1 MKRSP
6 YVPDGKVGDIYL
18 IIGTV
23 LPQMGRNVFT
33 YEEIRGNARITVYPD
48 GTIGRVVLSNRAIFR
63 KPGFVTALE
72 QTAEEDMLWAAID
85 AAAQRKRE
93 EAKKAG
99 GADPDQSR
107 ARSKARARRR
117 VYDLA
122 RCGDFDLFV
131 TVTFDPEKVPSRAEF
146 AEVVKKMNKWL
157 GNRVQR
163 SGLRYLGVPEE
174 HHASAGYHY
183 HFLCNSAA
191 LRLVD
196 SGHADGKGH
205 RIYNVPEWRYGFS
218 TAIFLY
224 GDACGAAAYLCKYIS
239 KQGARLWDDESTG
252 KKAGENGPLGG
263 RYYIHGGK
271 IPQPQ
276 NVVLR
281 LPDEQLQPLLKS
293 DAPCGGYLSELL
305 GMDGVVVRVFNEREL
320 AESSILGLLRGGE
333 NAFRMGES

>member
-1 MKRSP
+1 M
-6 YVPDGKVGDIYL
+6 
-18 IIGTV
+18 
-23 LPQMGRNVFT
+23 
-33 YEEIRGNARITVYPD
+33 
-48 GTIGRVVLSNRAIFR
+48 
-63 KPGFVTALE
+63 
-72 QTAEEDMLWAAID
+72 
-85 AAAQRKRE
+85 
-93 EAKKAG
+93 
-99 GADPDQSR
+99 
-107 ARSKARARRR
+107 
-117 VYDLA
+117 A

-131 TVTFDPEKVPSRAEF
+131 TVTFDPEKVPGRAEF

-271 IPQPQ
+271 IPEPQ
-276 NVVLR
+276 NIVLR
-281 LPDEQLQPLLKS
+281 LFDDDLAPLLKS

-305 GMDGVVVRVFNEREL
+305 GMEGAVVRVFNEREL

>member
-1 MKRSP
+1 
-6 YVPDGKVGDIYL
+6 
-18 IIGTV
+18 
-23 LPQMGRNVFT
+23 MGRNIVT
-33 YEEIRGNARITVYPD
+33 PEEIRGNVRLTVYPD
-48 GTIGRVVLSNRAIFR
+48 GTIGRVMLSNRSIFR
-63 KPGFVTALE
+63 KPGYAPVLE
-72 QTAEEDMLWAAID
+72 QTAEEDMIWAAID
-85 AAAQRKRE
+85 AAEGRKRA

-99 GADPDQSR
+99 ASDPGKSR
-107 ARSKARARRR
+107 ARAKSRARRR

-122 RCGDFDLFV
+122 RCGEFDLFV
-131 TVTFDPEKVPSRAEF
+131 TVTFDPEKVPGRAEF

-224 GDACGAAAYLCKYIS
+224 GDPSGAAAYLCKYIS
-239 KQGARLWDDESTG
+239 KQGARLWDDESVE
-252 KKAGENGPLGG
+252 KKAGESGPLGG

-271 IPQPQ
+271 IAEPQ

-281 LPDEQLQPLLKS
+281 LPDEQLLPLLKS
-293 DAPCGGYLSELL
+293 EVQCGGWLGCID
-305 GMDGVVVRVFNEREL
+305 GMDGVLVRVLDERTL
-320 AESSILGLLRGGE
+320 GESSVLGLLKGGE
-333 NAFRMGES
+333 NEIGMG

>member
-1 MKRSP
+1 M
-6 YVPDGKVGDIYL
+6 

-23 LPQMGRNVFT
+23 LPQMGRNIVIP
-33 YEEIRGNARITVYPD
+33 EEIRGNARVTVYPD
-48 GTIGRVVLSNRAIFR
+48 GTVGRLMLSNRAIFR
-63 KPGFVTALE
+63 SAGYAPVLE
-72 QTAEEDMLWAAID
+72 QTAEEDMIWAAID
-85 AAAQRKRE
+85 AEASRHRI

-99 GADPDQSR
+99 SSDQEWSR
-107 ARSKARARRR
+107 ARAKARARRR

-122 RCGDFDLFV
+122 RCGEFDLFV
-131 TVTFDPEKVPSRAEF
+131 TVTFDPEKVPGRAEF

-163 SGLRYLGVPEE
+163 NGLRYLGVPEE
-174 HHASAGYHY
+174 HHANAGYHY

-196 SGHADGKGH
+196 SGHADAKGH
-205 RIYNVPEWRYGFS
+205 KVYNVADWRYGFS

-271 IPQPQ
+271 IPEPQ
-276 NVVLR
+276 NIVLR
-281 LPDEQLQPLLKS
+281 LHDDDLAPLLKS
-293 DAPCGGYLSELL
+293 EAPCGGYLSELL
-305 GMDGVVVRVFNEREL
+305 GMNGVVVRVFNEREL

-333 NAFRMGES
+333 KAIRMGES

>member
-1 MKRSP
+1 M
-6 YVPDGKVGDIYL
+6 
-18 IIGTV
+18 IICTV

-33 YEEIRGNARITVYPD
+33 LEEIRGNVRITVYPD
-48 GTIGRVVLSNRAIFR
+48 GTIGRVMLSNRAIFR
-63 KPGFVTALE
+63 KPGFVPALE

-85 AAAQRKRE
+85 AAEQWKRE

-99 GADPDQSR
+99 GTDPDQSR
-107 ARSKARARRR
+107 ARAKARARRR

-131 TVTFDPEKVPSRAEF
+131 TVTFDPEKVPGRAEF

-163 SGLRYLGVPEE
+163 NGLRYLGVPEE
-174 HHASAGYHY
+174 HHAHAGYHY
-183 HFLCNSAA
+183 HFLCNSSA

-205 RIYNVPEWRYGFS
+205 PIYNVPGWRYGFS

-224 GDACGAAAYLCKYIS
+224 GDPSGAAAYLCKYIS

-271 IPQPQ
+271 IPEPQ

-293 DAPCGGYLSELL
+293 EAQCGGWLGAID
-305 GMDGVVVRVFNEREL
+305 GMDGVLVRVFNERAL
-320 AESSILGLLRGGE
+320 GDSSILGLLRGGE
-333 NAFRMGES
+333 NAIRMGGT

>member
-1 MKRSP
+1 M
-6 YVPDGKVGDIYL
+6 

-23 LPQMGRNVFT
+23 LPQMGRNIVIP
-33 YEEIRGNARITVYPD
+33 EEIRGNARVTVYPD
-48 GTIGRVVLSNRAIFR
+48 GTVGRLMLSNRSIFR
-63 KPGFVTALE
+63 AAGYAPILE
-72 QTAEEDMLWAAID
+72 QTAEEDMIWAAID
-85 AAAQRKRE
+85 AAESRRRI

-99 GADPDQSR
+99 CSDRERNR

-131 TVTFDPEKVPSRAEF
+131 TVTFDPEKVPGRAEF

-163 SGLRYLGVPEE
+163 NGLRYLGVPEE
-174 HHASAGYHY
+174 HHAHAGYHY
-183 HFLCNSAA
+183 HFLCNSSAF
-191 LRLVD
+191 RLVD
-196 SGHADGKGH
+196 SGHADAKGH
-205 RIYNVPEWRYGFS
+205 TVYNVADWRYGFS

-271 IPQPQ
+271 IPEPQ
-276 NVVLR
+276 HIVLR
-281 LPDEQLQPLLKS
+281 LFDDDLAPLLKS
-293 DAPCGGYLSELL
+293 EAPCGGYLSELL

-320 AESSILGLLRGGE
+320 AESSILGLLRGGGKCDQ
-333 NAFRMGES
+333 NGRILTP